1 MSIIF
6 GLDLG
11 QTSDYTAL
19 AGAEQTTRDDGLNCY
34 ALRYLK
40 RFHLG
45 TPYTA
50 APGAEQPGVVEFTD
64 DLLSEPIF
72 ADATLAIDQTGV
84 GRPVVDRFHATGR
97 LNILPITI
105 TSGSQATPAPSE
117 HGYGWH
123 VPKKLLVST
132 VQVLLQSR
140 RLTIASKIPEA
151 ALLVKE
157 LQNFKVKITTAAN
170 ETFEAWREGDHDDL
184 VLAVAMACWVG
195 ENVVLGA
202 FGVPYDRDAQSL
214 IGQAPPGV
222 FLDDNLYDDERQNDR
237 DERGSVWPW

>member
-1 MSIIF
+1 MKIF

-11 QTSDYTAL
+11 QTSDPTAL
-19 AGAEQTTRDDGLNCY
+19 VGAEQIVGADGLNTY
-34 ALRYLK
+34 EFRYLK

-50 APGAEQPGVVEFTD
+50 APGAKRPGVVEFTD
-64 DLLSEPIF
+64 HLLSQEPF
-72 ADATLAIDQTGV
+72 AGATLAIDQTGV

-105 TSGSQATPAPSE
+105 TAGSQVTPAPPE
-117 HGYGWH
+117 QGYGWH
-123 VPKKLLVST
+123 VPKKVLVST

-140 RLTIASKIPEA
+140 RLTIASQIPEA

-157 LQNFKVKITTAAN
+157 LQTFKTKITTAAN
-170 ETFEAWREGDHDDL
+170 ETFGAWREGDHDDL
-184 VLAVAMACWVG
+184 VLAVALACWAG

-202 FGVPYDRDAQSL
+202 FDVPFDRGAQSI

-222 FLDDNLYDDERQNDR
+222 FIDDDLVGERDDYGR
-237 DERGSVWPW
+237 DEGEKQ